1 MNFKCAEDYIL
12 ENEVVQL
19 RPLKVEDF
27 NLLSE
32 YSLKEPEIWKYSITG
47 ADGEENLRNYLRI
60 AEKGRQDEKE
70 YAFIVYHKQD
80 KKYIG
85 STRFYDIQPKNQI
98 LQLGFTWYGKK
109 YQGTGIN
116 KHCKYLLLKFAF
128 EDLNIQRVEFRA
140 NAKNERSI
148 NAMKRIGC
156 KVEGIL
162 RSNAV
167 ELNGERRDSIVLS
180 ILQDEWYREVKE
192 NLKKQLIN
200 VIPKS

>member
-1 MNFKCAEDYIL
+1 MNFKCTEDYIL

-19 RPLKVEDF
+19 RPLKEEDF
-27 NLLSE
+27 KFLSE
-32 YSLKEPEIWKYSITG
+32 YSLNEPELWKYSITG
-47 ADGEENLRNYLRI
+47 ADGEENLRNYLRT
-60 AEKGRQDEKE
+60 AGKGRQDEKE

-85 STRFYDIQPKNQI
+85 STRFYDIQPKNQM

-116 KHCKYLLLKFAF
+116 KHCKYLLLKFVF

-148 NAMKRIGC
+148 YAMKSIGC

-167 ELNGERRDSIVLS
+167 ALNGERRDSIVLS
-180 ILQDEWYREVKE
+180 ILQDEWYSEVKE
-192 NLKKQLIN
+192 NLRKKL
-200 VIPKS
+200 VM